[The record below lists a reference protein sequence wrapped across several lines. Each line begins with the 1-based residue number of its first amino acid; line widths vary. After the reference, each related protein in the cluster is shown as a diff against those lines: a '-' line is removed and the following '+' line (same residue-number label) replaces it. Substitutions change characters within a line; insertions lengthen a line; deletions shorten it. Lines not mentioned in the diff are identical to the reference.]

1 MNGVVGFIGLGNMG
15 RPMAANLIGT
25 CQRLLVC
32 DHHQE
37 NMDALRAKGAEIELD
52 CARMARE
59 ADVIF
64 LSLPAPKQVREAVQG
79 PDGLLA
85 HGHAGQYI
93 IDTSTVDTTT
103 SRELA
108 GEAAGLGIIY
118 IDAPVSGGGHNAA
131 AGTLTFMLGA
141 RGEELAPV
149 LPLIQAMGKT
159 LHYMGRRGGGSA
171 IKIINNFM
179 CFAIQIV
186 NAEALVMA
194 DHVGMT
200 FDEFFAVVDTSSG
213 GNTGLRAKREKLRR
227 DDIEAAF
234 TVDLVIKDLE
244 LAVQICR
251 DCGIPNFT
259 LNFALQWYRMA
270 QYNGYAK
277 KDSTSVIRLIRGLDQ
292 PKD

>member
-1 MNGVVGFIGLGNMG
+1 MNGIVGFIGLGNMG
-15 RPMAANLIGT
+15 RPMAANLIGA

-37 NMDALRAKGAEIELD
+37 NMDALQDKGAEIELD
-52 CARMARE
+52 CVHMARE

-64 LSLPAPKQVREAVQG
+64 LSLPAPRQVREAVQG
-79 PDGLLA
+79 PGGLLA
-85 HGHAGQYI
+85 NGHAGQYI
-93 IDTSTVDTTT
+93 IDTSTVDVTT

-108 GEAAGLGIIY
+108 DEAAERGIVY

-141 RGEELAPV
+141 REEELTPV

-292 PKD
+292 PKT

>member
-1 MNGVVGFIGLGNMG
+1 MNGVVGFIGLGTMG
-15 RPMAANLIGT
+15 RPMAANLIGV
-25 CQRLLVC
+25 CHRLLVC

-37 NMDALRAKGAEIELD
+37 NMDALRAKGAEMELD

-64 LSLPAPKQVREAVQG
+64 LSLPAPRQVREVVQG

-108 GEAAGLGIIY
+108 DEAAGRGIVY

-141 RGEELAPV
+141 REEELTPV
-149 LPLIQAMGKT
+149 LPLIRAMGKT

-213 GNTGLRAKREKLRR
+213 SNTGLRAKREKLRR

-292 PKD
+292 PKI